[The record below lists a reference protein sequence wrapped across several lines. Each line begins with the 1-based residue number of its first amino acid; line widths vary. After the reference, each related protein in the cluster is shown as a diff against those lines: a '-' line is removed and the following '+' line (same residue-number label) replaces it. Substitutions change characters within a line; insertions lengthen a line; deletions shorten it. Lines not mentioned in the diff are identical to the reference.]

1 MNRKNVF
8 QQICQHAMTM
18 NQKAV
23 LNDSC
28 SYRSPSGPCLIGSLI
43 NDEHYNTEFENEG
56 ANHELVI
63 EALKKSNVVI
73 NRHQDLDLLTEIQ
86 EAHDNIDTDDDGYS
100 PNFKSE
106 LRHNLMYVAEK
117 YNIPFPRFYKAI
129 ED

>member
-1 MNRKNVF
+1 
-8 QQICQHAMTM
+8 
-18 NQKAV
+18 
-23 LNDSC
+23 
-28 SYRSPSGPCLIGSLI
+28 LI